1 VAAFMPVAGLCLFPA
16 ALVVRLT
23 AGVPLWAAYGLWCAS
38 AVGYGLRPVQRA
50 MARLLW
56 PIRRPTLHERR
67 RLEQVW
73 DRVIAHAGVSGRRF
87 RLLVVE
93 LPEVNAHSIGRD
105 LICVT
110 TGALAELGDCELA
123 GVLAH
128 ELGHHLRMHTSASAF
143 LVWVLLPLQGVAL
156 VGNLLAA
163 PAAVLA
169 SRLGARWPDH
179 RLARSLARAA
189 SRLGEG
195 IRAVFAAPGV
205 AAFAAKN
212 AAGRSAEYRVDA
224 FAVEVGL
231 GAELLSALRWFA
243 AGEKAAEKAAAGKA
257 PGKTPGKGADKTP
270 HKIINR
276 APHKVPNKKPEKQ
289 NSPSDG
295 ASGSADPV
303 RGGRARHAA
312 ARIRRPTHPPLECR
326 MARIAA
332 RVEVQAATPQPA
344 RRQEA
349 APANAAPTELTPTE
363 LTPAELTPV
372 DVPRIEVAHAEA

>member
-1 VAAFMPVAGLCLFPA
+1 MPVAALCLLPVV
-16 ALVVRLT
+16 LVLHV
-23 AGVPLWAAYGLWCAS
+23 AVDVPLWAAYGLWCVS

-56 PIRRPTLHERR
+56 PIRRPTADEHG
-67 RLEQVW
+67 RLEHVW
-73 DRVIAHAGVSGRRF
+73 NRVVAHAGVSGRRF
-87 RLLVVE
+87 RLLVVD

-110 TGALAELGDCELA
+110 TGALAALGDRELA

-156 VGNLLAA
+156 AGTLIAA
-163 PAAVLA
+163 PTAALA
-169 SRLGARWPDH
+169 RRLVARWPEH
-179 RLARSLARAA
+179 RVADACARGS
-189 SRLGEG
+189 SRVGDA

-243 AGEKAAEKAAAGKA
+243 AGEKAAG
-257 PGKTPGKGADKTP
+257 GKT
-270 HKIINR
+270 
-276 APHKVPNKKPEKQ
+276 
-289 NSPSDG
+289 
-295 ASGSADPV
+295 ADPAA
-303 RGGRARHAA
+303 RCGRARHAA
-312 ARIRRPTHPPLECR
+312 VRIPRPTHPPLDRR

-332 RVEVQAATPQPA
+332 QVEPA
-344 RRQEA
+344 RA
-349 APANAAPTELTPTE
+349 DA
-363 LTPAELTPV
+363 V
-372 DVPRIEVAHAEA
+372 

>member
-1 VAAFMPVAGLCLFPA
+1 MPVAGLCLLPA
-16 ALVVRLT
+16 ALAVRV
-23 AGVPLWAAYGLWCAS
+23 AVGVPLWVAYGLWCAS

-56 PIRRPTLHERR
+56 PIRRPTLDERH
-67 RLEQVW
+67 RLERVW
-73 DRVIAHAGVSGRRF
+73 DRVIRHAGVSNRRF

-110 TGALAELGDCELA
+110 TGALAELGDRELA

-156 VGNLLAA
+156 VGNLLAT
-163 PAAVLA
+163 PAAALA
-169 SRLGARWPDH
+169 GRLVVRWPENH
-179 RLARSLARAA
+179 LAGTCARAA
-189 SRLGEG
+189 SRVGEG
-195 IRAVFAAPGV
+195 IRTVFAAPGV

-243 AGEKAAEKAAAGKA
+243 AGEKANEPTTGAEAA
-257 PGKTPGKGADKTP
+257 
-270 HKIINR
+270 
-276 APHKVPNKKPEKQ
+276 KP
-289 NSPSDG
+289 
-295 ASGSADPV
+295 A

-312 ARIRRPTHPPLECR
+312 ARIPRPTHPPLERR

-332 RVEVQAATPQPA
+332 RVEAGHPHTP
-344 RRQEA
+344 
-349 APANAAPTELTPTE
+349 APPHPTPT
-363 LTPAELTPV
+363 LSTPMPDL
-372 DVPRIEVAHAEA
+372 

>member
-1 VAAFMPVAGLCLFPA
+1 VRERCRVRPDGTAWCSLALVAALMPVAGLCLLPA
-16 ALVVRLT
+16 ALAVRLA

-38 AVGYGLRPVQRA
+38 AIGYGMRPVQRA
-50 MARLLW
+50 IARLLW
-56 PIRRPTLHERR
+56 PIRRPTQAERR
-67 RLEQVW
+67 RLERVW
-73 DRVIAHAGVSGRRF
+73 ERVVEHAGVGDRRF
-87 RLLVVE
+87 TLLVVE

-110 TGALAELGDCELA
+110 TGALAQLGDRELA

-163 PAAVLA
+163 PAVALA
-169 SRLGARWPDH
+169 Q
-179 RLARSLARAA
+179 RLAQRRPEHRIAHVCARAS
-189 SRLGEG
+189 SRFGDA
-195 IRAVFAAPGV
+195 IRAVFAAPGA

-243 AGEKAAEKAAAGKA
+243 AGERAVCERAAGERS
-257 PGKTPGKGADKTP
+257 GA
-270 HKIINR
+270 HAR
-276 APHKVPNKKPEKQ
+276 C
-289 NSPSDG
+289 
-295 ASGSADPV
+295 
-303 RGGRARHAA
+303 GRARHAA
-312 ARIRRPTHPPLECR
+312 VRIPRPTHPPLDRR

-332 RVEVQAATPQPA
+332 RVELA
-344 RRQEA
+344 RA
-349 APANAAPTELTPTE
+349 DA
-363 LTPAELTPV
+363 
-372 DVPRIEVAHAEA
+372 